1 MNTRR
6 KCDQLKPK
14 CTLCNKRK
22 EECIWPE
29 GDLTFK
35 NQPRKKKNKFI
46 NISSASLKYISKI
59 PRDDDFEN
67 DTLEVD
73 PKTPMDL
80 ILAKQSD
87 LSTDHEIEDTSPYM
101 ESLFRGENSPS
112 EFANINIGN
121 IENNSGFLGS
131 GYYNFLLPQIETT
144 LPLISSLSYPFPI
157 ALSSIEKQYIYYYC
171 AYIAHAI
178 SVVPKQLNY
187 FLNTFLPMA
196 TKEKTVLYCL
206 LAWGSIFKTYKEE
219 GILLLSTGQKYI
231 QKAIKSLKNLP
242 DGKFSFIYALTS
254 YIILMCVEITIG
266 DIAAWS
272 SYLTE
277 CYNLINR
284 MGGFHI
290 LKNYSSEGKILA
302 QNFAYFDI
310 LASQSNENGTYYPVA
325 EYVEIY
331 NSEDV
336 ALADS
341 LQGCIRPLILIL
353 GEAINLLVE
362 SKKLLDHVLDK
373 DLFHEH
379 QGLILEKCDQLEK
392 DLEEAQLNPLDLIV
406 LNESDDMET
415 HLQMFEL
422 YQLSIKLYIK
432 HVIRRLPPVVP
443 EMQFIFYKIKKYLR
457 ILMNSSV
464 KMSLCFPLLISGLV
478 AVTLKDRKEL
488 ESLIIEFK
496 SQYEFDN
503 AKKIHFI
510 LKEIWNLNEN
520 GTLYVDWFNVTKKFG
535 WRLNLG
541 R

>member
-1 MNTRR
+1 MA
-6 KCDQLKPK
+6 
-14 CTLCNKRK
+14 
-22 EECIWPE
+22 
-29 GDLTFK
+29 FK
-35 NQPRKKKNKFI
+35 NQPRKKKNKFV
-46 NISSASLKYISKI
+46 NISSESLKSVSKI
-59 PRDDDFEN
+59 ARDN
-67 DTLEVD
+67 DTENANLEVSQ
-73 PKTPMDL
+73 KSPMDL
-80 ILAKQSD
+80 ILVKQSIISVD
-87 LSTDHEIEDTSPYM
+87 QHVKYGSPYM
-101 ESLFRGENSPS
+101 GPLFRDQNSPS
-112 EFANINIGN
+112 EFANINI
-121 IENNSGFLGS
+121 ENLESISSSPGS
-131 GYYNFLLPQIETT
+131 GYYSSLLPQFEIN
-144 LPLISSLSYPFPI
+144 LPLINSPSYPFPI

-219 GILLLSTGQKYI
+219 GVLLLSTGQNYI

-242 DGKFSFIYALTS
+242 DGKGSFIYALTS

-284 MGGFHI
+284 MGGFQI

-331 NSEDV
+331 NSENI

-362 SKKLLDHVLDK
+362 SKKLLDHDLDK
-373 DLFHEH
+373 DLFHEY
-379 QGLILEKCDQLEK
+379 QGLVLEKCDQLEK
-392 DLEEAQLNPLDLIV
+392 DLEEAELNPLDLIV

-464 KMSLCFPLLISGLV
+464 KMSLCFPLLISGLA
-478 AVTLKDRKEL
+478 AVTLQDRKEL

-510 LKEIWNLNEN
+510 LKEIWNLNAN